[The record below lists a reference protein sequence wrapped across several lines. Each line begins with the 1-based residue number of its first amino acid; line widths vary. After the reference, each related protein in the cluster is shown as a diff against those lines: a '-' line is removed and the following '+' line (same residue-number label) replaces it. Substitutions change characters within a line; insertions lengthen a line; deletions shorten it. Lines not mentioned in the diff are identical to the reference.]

1 MKVLKL
7 GTELE
12 ARVKGM
18 YGEEV
23 EQRQTNESAA
33 SKCVWQS
40 RSIKNRWTAKKEGE
54 MLNVVRKG

>member
-7 GTELE
+7 GTELD

-33 SKCVWQS
+33 SKCVCQC

-54 MLNVVRKG
+54 MLRVVRKG

>member
-7 GTELE
+7 GTELDV
-12 ARVKGM
+12 RVKGM

-33 SKCVWQS
+33 SKCV
-40 RSIKNRWTAKKEGE
+40 
-54 MLNVVRKG
+54 